1 MNVITLG
8 KRWIPGRFY
17 PGHMV
22 YFYIKLSRLGARI
35 SLLLLYSRPS
45 RFAWPSV
52 EGFGHAIWE
61 VMHSGESAYLQII
74 R

>member
-1 MNVITLG
+1 MWCFQAEQVSWC
-8 KRWIPGRFY
+8 RV
-17 PGHMV
+17 V
-22 YFYIKLSRLGARI
+22 YEGQHNPTRYKHVPQGGEANNPK
-35 SLLLLYSRPS
+35 YSRPS

-61 VMHSGESAYLQII
+61 VMHSGESDYLQII